1 MDVVLEATWRV
12 VTDEM
17 NSELIRDFSR
27 QEVEI
32 SLKQMTHLKAPDSD
46 GMPPTFIDIIGV
58 RLGMM
63 FQKQFCPA

>member
-1 MDVVLEATWRV
+1 
-12 VTDEM
+12 M

-63 FQKQFCPA
+63 FQKQFYPA